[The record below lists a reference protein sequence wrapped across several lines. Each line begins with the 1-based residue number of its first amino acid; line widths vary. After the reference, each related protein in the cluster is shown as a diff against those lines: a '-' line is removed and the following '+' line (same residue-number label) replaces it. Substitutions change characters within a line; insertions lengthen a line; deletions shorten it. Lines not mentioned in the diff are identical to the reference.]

1 MKLNHE
7 KLTLPLKKFFSNSDF
22 PKFNYLFLFLIF
34 WLALVAV
41 VAFPM
46 LSSPLR
52 VNAPSPYT
60 IKSPRDIK
68 YIDIRKTEALRREAR
83 QAVKPVY
90 RYSALALNRTTQDI
104 KNFFYLLKKVH
115 LQSLSK
121 EKKVDYLQA
130 EFGDFLNRNIL
141 KDAVRL
147 KEERIP
153 YLEKKSLQIAD
164 SILAGRVLEGE
175 LYKKRE
181 DIRRLTL
188 ELNLSSLEKR
198 VVEAVILT
206 FLRPNYVYDAAETER
221 LRSQAVSTVEP
232 YEVQKLKGEV
242 IVREGEIITEQ
253 KSELLKKLGVWGKK
267 FDYRTL
273 VANVILVGSY
283 LALLF
288 MFIYFFRPQYF
299 ELKYLTLVCLLVL
312 SEVFLTAL
320 IVPKFSPF
328 LVPVVSLP
336 MLIVIL
342 LDAEVA
348 ILSLAVTLLICSL
361 IGGVEIRFIL
371 SSFVAGSLGVF
382 LLREV
387 RRQADLIRGGLL
399 VALSSF
405 LLSFFSSSIYFGS
418 IQDVLMEGLAGLGG
432 GFLAAVLTI
441 GALPILE
448 NLFHLTTNL
457 RLVEI
462 SNPHH
467 PLLEEL
473 IVKAPGTYNHSVM
486 VSNLAERA
494 ARAVKANPILTR
506 VGAQFHDIGK
516 IKRPLFFVENQTG
529 KNPHDRTNPT
539 LSFLVITSHVKEGVE
554 LSNQCR
560 LPQELKN
567 IIEEHHGTSV
577 LNYFYNRAVE
587 KGLSPRVTK
596 DNFRYPGRKPQT
608 KEAAIVMLADS
619 VEAASRT
626 LRKPTSSRIEE
637 LINKIIKEKLEDGQL
652 DESNLTLGDLNK
664 IAQSFKEV
672 LISVYHSRID
682 YPGLAGNEEENAKG
696 RAKKSS
702 KKSSLK

>member
-1 MKLNHE
+1 MKLNY
-7 KLTLPLKKFFSNSDF
+7 KKITSPLKKYFLQSSNN
-22 PKFNYLFLFLIF
+22 KFGYLFLFLFF
-34 WLALVAV
+34 WAVLVV
-41 VAFPM
+41 VIAYPM
-46 LSSPLR
+46 LSSPLK
-52 VNAPSPYT
+52 VNTPSPYT
-60 IKSPRDIK
+60 IKSPRDIR
-68 YIDIRKTEALRREAR
+68 YIDEKKTEALRREAS

-104 KNFFYLLKKVH
+104 KNFFYLLKKAH
-115 LQSLSK
+115 LDYQSK
-121 EKKVDYLQA
+121 EKKISFLEA
-130 EFGDFLNRNIL
+130 ESGGVFSRNTLEEAL
-141 KDAVRL
+141 KI
-147 KEERIP
+147 KEERLP
-153 YLEKKSLQIAD
+153 YLEGESLQIAE
-164 SILAGRVLEGE
+164 SILSDQVLEKE

-181 DIRRLTL
+181 EVKRLTL
-188 ELNLSSLEKR
+188 ELNLSPLER
-198 VVEAVILT
+198 GVVEAVVVT
-206 FLRPNYVYDAAETER
+206 YLRPNYVYDAAETER
-221 LRSQAVSTVEP
+221 LRSQAVSAVKP
-232 YEVQKLKGEV
+232 YEVHKLKGEV
-242 IVREGEIITEQ
+242 VVREGEIITEA
-253 KSELLKKLGVWGKK
+253 KSELLKRLNVWGRE

-273 VANVILVGSY
+273 VADVILVGSF

-288 MFIYFFRPQYF
+288 AFVYFFRPQYF
-299 ELKYLTLVCLLVL
+299 KVKHLTLVCLLVL
-312 SEVFLTAL
+312 GEVFLAAL
-320 IVPKFSPF
+320 IVPKFSAF
-328 LVPVVSLP
+328 LVPIASLSMLLVV
-336 MLIVIL
+336 L

-361 IGGVEIRFIL
+361 ISGVEIRFLL
-371 SSFVAGSLGVF
+371 SSFITGSLGVF
-382 LLREV
+382 LLRDV
-387 RRQADLIRGGLL
+387 RRQAELIRGGLF
-399 VALSSF
+399 VALASF
-405 LLSFFSSSIYFGS
+405 LLSFFSSSIYSGS
-418 IQDVLMEGLAGLGG
+418 IKDVFFEGLAGLGG
-432 GFLAAVLTI
+432 GFLSAVLTI

-457 RLVEI
+457 RLVEL

-494 ARAVKANPILTR
+494 ARAVKANPVLAR

-516 IKRPLFFVENQTG
+516 IKRPLFFVENQMG

-554 LSNQCR
+554 LSNQYR
-560 LPQELKN
+560 LPLELGN

-596 DNFRYPGRKPQT
+596 DSFRYPGRKPQT
-608 KEAAIVMLADS
+608 KEAALVMLADS

-626 LRKPTSSRIEE
+626 LRKPTPSRLEE

-672 LISVYHSRID
+672 LISVFHSRID
-682 YPGLAGNEEENAKG
+682 YPDLTDNGEEVAKS
-696 RAKKSS
+696 RAQKSS
-702 KKSSLK
+702 KKSKFK